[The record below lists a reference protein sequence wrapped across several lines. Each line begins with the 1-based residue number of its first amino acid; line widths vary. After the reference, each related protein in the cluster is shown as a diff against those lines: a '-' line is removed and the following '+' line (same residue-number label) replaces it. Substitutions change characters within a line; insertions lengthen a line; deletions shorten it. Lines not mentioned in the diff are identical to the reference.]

1 MLPHLHWDWAYPLPH
16 LLRDWQET
24 ELNEKR
30 KRLKESREG
39 ELPTVPVVDALQS
52 ELDELIAAECF
63 LCGELMVRSIHKPLV
78 SEEDDRDEIADWS
91 I

>member
-1 MLPHLHWDWAYPLPH
+1 
-16 LLRDWQET
+16 
-24 ELNEKR
+24 
-30 KRLKESREG
+30 
-39 ELPTVPVVDALQS
+39 LPTVPVVDALQS